1 MVNMAIPFY
10 QGISLPFVASIV
22 IGAIQLGAT
31 VDYAI
36 LMTTRYQK
44 ERQRDVDHA
53 RKEASQRGVHFAA
66 GHHVAHRPADPAD
79 DPAADGQQNQRDEN
93 AQAEV
98 DDVFD
103 QHADQVLGR
112 HVRQHVEFLLDNGFF
127 RCVRDG
133 LGRGDQL

>member
-1 MVNMAIPFY
+1 MQRSA
-10 QGISLPFVASIV
+10 QGHADGQTGRCEHCDERSR
-22 IGAIQLGAT
+22 
-31 VDYAI
+31 VDAQYADDDND
-36 LMTTRYQK
+36 QK

-53 RKEASQRGVHFAA
+53 RKEASQRGVYFTA

-127 RCVRDG
+127 RRVRDG